1 MAPRRS
7 FSKRFMPA
15 PKNVAAFLVAVL
27 AMLACV
33 VSDIA
38 RRAPTPRRGKAIGV
52 VDYKVDAAWLRDRG
66 DAASAKLATTFVQS
80 KPTRR
85 RGARRAGGRA
95 TRVGR
100 IALYAVDH
108 YLFWALQRYL
118 GWSRP
123 DASGFLRKASLY
135 AAEAQRVARRRRR
148 DVRADAA
155 PARRA
160 GGGGGDPRWPFGA
173 AALLNVL
180 DRCDDPGGLLDAAAA
195 AAPGGLLLVATV
207 LPFKGVVHEGKRWS
221 AWGKANTR
229 SPRKPLEVADQVHV
243 KGRMIDLESKAP
255 AAKKFE
261 AAAAAFVDAL
271 VDRRPDLEL
280 QAWTRLP
287 YVSSGDS
294 KKSHYTLDVAL
305 MAFRV
310 GTAFEAVLAGGG
322 APAATSARAAAPA
335 SRSTT
340 RRRRPARARA
350 ATRSSTGSRSA
361 RGGGGLF
368 GTRAESWGDVLDAGA
383 GLSSTCWLA
392 HTPFAT
398 LTAVT
403 ARAAGTD
410 AYGDRLRDAFA
421 GAKVD
426 VVVGNWREAGFLAGK
441 RYDAVVADYLL
452 GAVELH
458 WPHGADAVLA
468 RLLGALKPGGTLLF
482 VGVEPYESL
491 LDRADDADRLVLDVE
506 SLGDSA
512 AALAGEATYRELPE
526 AWITR
531 QVDARDGYA
540 VVASETFPMTLSAA
554 SLRKQVTYARTTS
567 AKIADAGLQKAYERR
582 VAELTIEVDWRERG
596 HRTACKKIRDD
607 RAAEA
612 ARAEAPTP
620 PPPPPREVFYGPA
633 PRSHAD
639 EIRARIAA
647 EHEAARLRR
656 EANPEP
662 EPISARYGSRCPVCL
677 EKWDVNERFVFQACC
692 ARLVCESCEERNGL
706 TPNRARAAHAA
717 GDS

>member
-1 MAPRRS
+1 MPRHS

-66 DAASAKLATTFVQS
+66 DAASAKLAEAFVQS
-80 KPTRR
+80 KRDVTLE
-85 RGARRAGGRA
+85 AFLAESRRAGA

-135 AAEAQRVARRRRR
+135 VASEAQFARI
-148 DVRADAA
+148 AGAGA
-155 PARRA
+155 PALLDVGSGTGTETAKLARALGASRVVAVETSAPMRRQLEARGFEAAAAIPA
-160 GGGGGDPRWPFGA
+160 GVFGA

-207 LPFKGVVHEGKRWS
+207 LPFKGFVHEGKRWS
-221 AWGKANTR
+221 AWGKASTR
-229 SPRKPLEVADQVHV
+229 SPRKPLKVADQVHV
-243 KGRMIDLESKAP
+243 KPEGRMIDLQSKAP

-261 AAAAAFVDAL
+261 AGAAAFVDAL

-280 QAWTRLP
+280 QSWTRLP

-310 GTAFEAVLAGGG
+310 GTAFG
-322 APAATSARAAAPA
+322 AARA
-335 SRSTT
+335 
-340 RRRRPARARA
+340 
-350 ATRSSTGSRSA
+350 GSRMPCS
-361 RGGGGLF
+361 
-368 GTRAESWGDVLDAGA
+368 
-383 GLSSTCWLA
+383 
-392 HTPFAT
+392 T

-421 GAKVD
+421 GAAVD
-426 VVVGNWREAGFLAGK
+426 VVVGNWREAGFLAGE
-441 RYDAVVADYLL
+441 RYDVVVADYLL

-512 AALAGEATYRELPE
+512 AALAGEATYREVPE

-567 AKIADAGLQKAYERR
+567 AKIADAGLRKAYERR
-582 VAELTIEVDWRERG
+582 VAELTIEVNAWKG
-596 HRTACKKIRDD
+596 THRKGRNYALVVK
-607 RAAEA
+607 
-612 ARAEAPTP
+612 
-620 PPPPPREVFYGPA
+620 
-633 PRSHAD
+633 RS
-639 EIRARIAA
+639 
-647 EHEAARLRR
+647 
-656 EANPEP
+656 
-662 EPISARYGSRCPVCL
+662 
-677 EKWDVNERFVFQACC
+677 
-692 ARLVCESCEERNGL
+692 
-706 TPNRARAAHAA
+706 
-717 GDS
+717 

>member
-1 MAPRRS
+1 MPRHS

-80 KPTRR
+80 KRDVTLE
-85 RGARRAGGRA
+85 AFLAESRRAGA

-123 DASGFLRKASLY
+123 DASGSSGP
-135 AAEAQRVARRRRR
+135 AAAI
-148 DVRADAA
+148 
-155 PARRA
+155 PA
-160 GGGGGDPRWPFGA
+160 GPFGA

-310 GTAFEAVLAGGG
+310 GTAFEAGKGGDKIFNWLAK
-322 APAATSARAAAPA
+322 R
-335 SRSTT
+335 
-340 RRRRPARARA
+340 
-350 ATRSSTGSRSA
+350 A

-368 GTRAESWGDVLDAGA
+368 GTRAELWGDVLDAGA

-392 HTPFAT
+392 RMPCST

-426 VVVGNWREAGFLAGK
+426 VVVGNWREAGFLAGE
-441 RYDAVVADYLL
+441 RYDVVVADYLL

-468 RLLGALKPGGTLLF
+468 RLLGALMPGGTLLF

-491 LDRADDADRLVLDVE
+491 LDRRRADRLVLDVE

-512 AALAGEATYRELPE
+512 AALAGEATYREVPE

-531 QVDARDGYA
+531 
-540 VVASETFPMTLSAA
+540 
-554 SLRKQVTYARTTS
+554 QVTYARTTS
-567 AKIADAGLQKAYERR
+567 AKIADAGLRKAYERR
-582 VAELTIEVDWRERG
+582 VAELTIEVNAWKG
-596 HRTACKKIRDD
+596 THRKGRNYALVVK
-607 RAAEA
+607 
-612 ARAEAPTP
+612 
-620 PPPPPREVFYGPA
+620 
-633 PRSHAD
+633 RS
-639 EIRARIAA
+639 
-647 EHEAARLRR
+647 
-656 EANPEP
+656 
-662 EPISARYGSRCPVCL
+662 
-677 EKWDVNERFVFQACC
+677 
-692 ARLVCESCEERNGL
+692 
-706 TPNRARAAHAA
+706 
-717 GDS
+717 

>member
-1 MAPRRS
+1 MARQS

-52 VDYKVDAAWLRDRG
+52 VDYKVDTAWLRDRG
-66 DAASAKLATTFVQS
+66 DAAGAKLADAFVQS
-80 KPTRR
+80 KRDVTLE
-85 RGARRAGGRA
+85 AFLAESRRAGA
-95 TRVGR
+95 TRLGR

-135 AAEAQRVARRRRR
+135 VASEAQFARIAGAGAPALLDVGSGTGTETAKLARALGASRVVAVETSAPMRRQLEARGFEAAAEI
-148 DVRADAA
+148 
-155 PARRA
+155 PA
-160 GGGGGDPRWPFGA
+160 GPFGA

-207 LPFKGVVHEGKRWS
+207 LPFKGFVHEGKRWS
-221 AWGKANTR
+221 AWGKASTR
-229 SPRKPLEVADQVHV
+229 SPRKPLKVADQVHV
-243 KGRMIDLESKAP
+243 KPEGRMIDLQSKAP

-261 AAAAAFVDAL
+261 AGAAAFVDAL

-280 QAWTRLP
+280 QSWTRLP

-305 MAFRV
+305 LAFRV
-310 GTAFEAVLAGGG
+310 GTAFEAVLAGGA
-322 APAATSARAAAPA
+322 APAATSAAAAAPDVA
-335 SRSTT
+335 LDDAP
-340 RRRRPARARA
+340 PAACEGKGGDKIFAWLAKR
-350 ATRSSTGSRSA
+350 A

-368 GTRAESWGDVLDAGA
+368 GKRAESWGDVLDAGA

-392 HTPFAT
+392 HMPFAT

-441 RYDAVVADYLL
+441 RYDVVVADYLL

-468 RLLGALKPGGTLLF
+468 RLLEALKPGGTLLF

-491 LDRADDADRLVLDVE
+491 LDRADAADRLVLDVE

-567 AKIADAGLQKAYERR
+567 AKIADAGLRKAYERR
-582 VAELTIEVDWRERG
+582 VAELTIEVNAWKG
-596 HRTACKKIRDD
+596 THRKGRNYALVVK
-607 RAAEA
+607 
-612 ARAEAPTP
+612 
-620 PPPPPREVFYGPA
+620 
-633 PRSHAD
+633 RS
-639 EIRARIAA
+639 
-647 EHEAARLRR
+647 
-656 EANPEP
+656 
-662 EPISARYGSRCPVCL
+662 
-677 EKWDVNERFVFQACC
+677 
-692 ARLVCESCEERNGL
+692 
-706 TPNRARAAHAA
+706 
-717 GDS
+717 